1 MRKQRE
7 KEEQQLLNP
16 FLGAYCHGGTQ
27 EVLVVLKEVRSCLAK
42 EMMKVNESLQ
52 STFPNVLTLLCLI
65 HPYPDEIQPMKFLNM
80 IKLDGHSYLGGFW
93 ICAMLDKPCHLSKD

>member
-1 MRKQRE
+1 MLIRRACRKRKIDTREKKWSVRKQRE

-52 STFPNVLTLLCLI
+52 T
-65 HPYPDEIQPMKFLNM
+65 M
-80 IKLDGHSYLGGFW
+80 G
-93 ICAMLDKPCHLSKD
+93 